1 MRRARLL
8 CGFARGWA
16 VCALLGAGWGG
27 QALAQKPAPPPEP
40 AAPITLPDTLPQPEP
55 LPPAQGQVIIQ
66 SHGNPPPAPGETGYG
81 TEAAKPPQE
90 PVADQTAKADL
101 TDADR
106 SALLISS
113 YDLDARLSPARS
125 GLSVRAQLTVRNDGP
140 NPLKQLALQ
149 ISSTLHWDSATLL
162 DGATRTHLAL
172 AQHQLD
178 TDADHTGSE
187 TEAILPLPQP
197 LAPGASV
204 SLDLFYS
211 GTIPQ
216 SAARLGR
223 LGANAAQ
230 QGNTDW
236 DAISPSWTG
245 IRGFGDVLW
254 YPVAT
259 PQLFLAEGNALFEA
273 IGRTR
278 LREERA
284 RTHLR
289 LSVEYTGGAPAAAY
303 FCGRRQVFKAVADD
317 PDASAAAGSGIATA
331 EFSAEP
337 LGFRTPS
344 LFVLQLPESFPGSAT
359 TGAAGDSAADSSAT
373 PGSSSSSSSS
383 SSSAPVPAETPKS
396 AQTVPSASA
405 GEPPFLAVV
414 TGDAGA
420 AEGFGAAADHVAP
433 LLREWLGAR
442 PLSALTAIDHEGQPF
457 QDGPLLVA
465 PIAVLAGSPDAPA
478 LVQSLTHAW
487 VQTGQPW
494 MDEGL
499 GQFFSLLWVER
510 EGGRDAAIA
519 QLGELMRP
527 VTIAEPDPTAAPNA
541 NAGDTGNPK
550 GEPLVTAAD
559 DLFYRRK
566 AAAVWWMLRG
576 IVGDGNLHQALS
588 AWRIQPA
595 SGAPAA
601 EQAVAFEHLLE
612 KLSGKDLG
620 WFFADWVLRD
630 RGLPD
635 LSISELAAAPET
647 TTPGHPNGW
656 LVAVT
661 VRNEGGA
668 VADVPLIIRSGPNRI
683 EQRMRIPA
691 LSTVTQRV
699 LVETSPTG
707 VQVNDGSTPEVSTS
721 VHTRDINLQVR

>member
-1 MRRARLL
+1 M
-8 CGFARGWA
+8 
-16 VCALLGAGWGG
+16 
-27 QALAQKPAPPPEP
+27 PPP
-40 AAPITLPDTLPQPEP
+40 
-55 LPPAQGQVIIQ
+55 QGQVIIQ
-66 SHGNPPPAPGETGYG
+66 SHGTPPSAPGEPSDGAN
-81 TEAAKPPQE
+81 AARPPQE
-90 PVADQTAKADL
+90 PVADQTAKADI

-113 YDLDARLSPARS
+113 YDLDARLNPARS
-125 GLSVRAQLTVRNDGP
+125 GLSVRARLTVRNDGP

-204 SLDLFYS
+204 LLDLFYS
-211 GTIPQ
+211 GTVPQ
-216 SAARLGR
+216 SAARLQR

-230 QGNTDW
+230 QGNADW

-278 LREERA
+278 LREGRA
-284 RTHLR
+284 RTQLR

-303 FCGRRQVFKAVADD
+303 FCGRRQALKAVADD

-359 TGAAGDSAADSSAT
+359 QGAAAGSV

-383 SSSAPVPAETPKS
+383 SASAPAPAEIS
-396 AQTVPSASA
+396 RSVQAAQTAESPSEA
-405 GEPPFLAVV
+405 PFLAVV
-414 TGDAGA
+414 TDDSGA
-420 AEGFGAAADHVAP
+420 AEGFGTAADHVAP

-442 PLSALTAIDHEGQPF
+442 PLSALTAIDHQGQPF

-465 PIAVLAGSPDAPA
+465 PIAVLAGSPDAPT

-510 EGGRDAAIA
+510 EGGHEAANA
-519 QLGELMRP
+519 QMGELMRP
-527 VTIAEPDPTAAPNA
+527 VTLAEPDPTATPSP
-541 NAGDTGNPK
+541 GTEGPK
-550 GEPLVTAAD
+550 GEPLVAAAD

-576 IVGDGNLHQALS
+576 IVGDGSLHQALS

-635 LSISELAAAPET
+635 LSITELAAAPET

-668 VADVPLIIRSGPNRI
+668 VADVPLIIHSGPTRI

>member
-1 MRRARLL
+1 ML
-8 CGFARGWA
+8 CGFGRSW
-16 VCALLGAGWGG
+16 VFVALLSIPWGS
-27 QALAQKPAPPPEP
+27 QALAQRSTPAPSEP
-40 AAPITLPDTLPQPEP
+40 TPADTLPQPEP
-55 LPPAQGQVIIQ
+55 LPPPQGQVIIQ
-66 SHGNPPPAPGETGYG
+66 SHGNPPPAPGEPGYP
-81 TEAAKPPQE
+81 TAAVNPPQQ
-90 PVADQTAKADL
+90 PVTDQSAKADI

-113 YDLDARLSPARS
+113 YNLDARLSPARS
-125 GLSVRAQLTVRNDGP
+125 GLSVRAQLTVRNDGST
-140 NPLKQLALQ
+140 PLKQLALQ

-162 DGATRTHLAL
+162 DGATRTHLSL
-172 AQHQLD
+172 AQHQLE

-187 TEAILPLPQP
+187 TEAILPLPTP
-197 LAPGASV
+197 LVPGASV

-211 GTIPQ
+211 GTVPQ
-216 SAARLGR
+216 SAARLQR

-230 QGNTDW
+230 QQNADW
-236 DAISPSWTG
+236 DAISSSWTG
-245 IRGFGDVLW
+245 VRGFGDVLW

-273 IGRTR
+273 IGHTR
-278 LREERA
+278 LREQSA
-284 RTHLR
+284 KVHLR
-289 LSVEYTGGAPAAAY
+289 LSVEYAGGAPAAAY
-303 FCGRRQVFKAVADD
+303 FCGRRQALKAVPDD
-317 PDASAAAGSGIATA
+317 PDATVTTGSGVATA
-331 EFSAEP
+331 EFPAEP

-359 TGAAGDSAADSSAT
+359 SAGPAGDTSSN
-373 PGSSSSSSSS
+373 SSSSTP
-383 SSSAPVPAETPKS
+383 AVPAKAPKPAQS
-396 AQTVPSASA
+396 ADNASFD
-405 GEPPFLAVV
+405 GPPFLAVE
-414 TGDAGA
+414 TSDSGA

-465 PIAVLAGSPDAPA
+465 PIAVLTASPQSAT

-510 EGGRDAAIA
+510 EQGHDAANA
-519 QLGELMRP
+519 QLAELMRP
-527 VTIAEPDPTAAPNA
+527 VTIAEPDATATPI
-541 NAGDTGNPK
+541 AGAARPP
-550 GEPLVTAAD
+550 GEPLISAAD

-588 AWRIQPA
+588 AWCTQPA
-595 SGAPAA
+595 SQAPAA
-601 EQAVAFEHLLE
+601 EQAVAFEHMLE

-635 LSISELAAAPET
+635 LSITELAAAPET
-647 TTPGHPNGW
+647 TTPGHPSGW

-668 VADVPLIIRSGPNRI
+668 VADVPLIIRSGPSRI

-691 LSTVTQRV
+691 LSTVTKRV

-707 VQVNDGSTPEVSTS
+707 VQVNDGSTPEVSTA
-721 VHTRDINLQVR
+721 VHTREINLQVR